1 MKVEMPKMRKKLDEK
16 IKKKIEKLYA
26 YNINSSGNNALKK
39 QDIAFK
45 NLEKDFYED
54 IINSDLNIKKSTKSL
69 EGIKDKTIK
78 ESVYTNRN
86 IPDVWKTKLSYRQ
99 EVHDAISNDD
109 NFAKYIGSSNEEEKV
124 DFDFDNKLKS
134 FSSTYY
140 TNNDNN
146 DSKKL
151 SRNNFLN
158 FGNTSKTVY
167 DNNDSISKKNNESFS
182 ERSETRRLTKKKI
195 LFNF

>member
-1 MKVEMPKMRKKLDEK
+1 MDEK
-16 IKKKIEKLYA
+16 IRKKYSKIYA
-26 YNINSSGNNALKK
+26 YNINNQNTGIRK
-39 QDIAFK
+39 QIAFK

-54 IINSDLNIKKSTKSL
+54 IINSDLGIKKIKKNL
-69 EGIKDKTIK
+69 EGIKDGTIK
-78 ESVYTNRN
+78 ESVYTNRE
-86 IPDVWKTKLSYRQ
+86 IPDVWKTKLTYRQ
-99 EVHDAISNDD
+99 EVHDAISNDG
-109 NFAKYIGSSNEEEKV
+109 NFAKYVGTSNEEEKG